1 MNCLEMKTLNA
12 KSMPKFRTKSLKDA
26 AETSGSLVGILLLVG
41 IVVMVVPQLQ
51 LLGITPRTVRGLIG
65 ILFSP
70 LLHANLG
77 HLVANALPLFVL
89 LTLLFIDRHY
99 KPAATLALIWLLS
112 GFGTWLIGRGGAV
125 HLGASSIIYGLVTYL
140 ISSGLLQRTWQSVF
154 IAIVVFVL
162 YGGVMYGI
170 LPRHGPISWEGHL
183 CGACAG
189 VWAAWR
195 NRK

>member
-1 MNCLEMKTLNA
+1 
-12 KSMPKFRTKSLKDA
+12 MPKFRTKSLTDA

-70 LLHANLG
+70 LLHANPG
-77 HLVANALPLFVL
+77 HLITNALPLFVL

-154 IAIVVFVL
+154 VAIVVFVL

>member
-1 MNCLEMKTLNA
+1 MSARRTRTLA
-12 KSMPKFRTKSLKDA
+12 DA
-26 AETSGSLVGILLLVG
+26 AETSGSLVGILLLIG
-41 IVVMVVPQLQ
+41 IVALAAPPLQ
-51 LLGITPRTVRGLIG
+51 SLGITPRTVHGLIG

-77 HLVANALPLFVL
+77 HLLANALPLFVL

-140 ISSGLLQRTWQSVF
+140 IASGLLQRTWQSVF
-154 IAIVVFVL
+154 VAIVVFVL

-189 VWAAWR
+189 VWVAWR